1 MKKILSLVL
10 ALATVLSLTVL
21 AAATVSA
28 DGVAAAANAVFVAN
42 SGDDAAAG
50 TKDAPVKTLAKA
62 IEKLPNGGVAV
73 LIGAVTIETPA
84 DKSHNNMP
92 AHSGTI
98 TLTSYYDGVDYRN
111 TKYGSETLVPCLDLR
126 NGVYSLDFHGD
137 IVMDYL
143 RINVGVSDST
153 DKPIANA
160 LITMDYH
167 NLTVT
172 ANVETTYLYAN
183 GNPVD
188 AAKFDQTYY
197 TTDKAGNSARNY
209 PPIILMGQNANNK
222 VSGGTLTPDPDPDA
236 PQGGETIT
244 RDVTLNVAGGVW
256 QSVRIGD
263 RDLKTANTLDMH
275 ATMNISGGTYTVWTG
290 DPVPANMNVM
300 GVAQAATTANYV
312 CDINIT
318 GGTFYG
324 EIAGFGMPGGVVQPE
339 RVQKGTVNINV
350 LGGNFIRNYGS
361 QIAFVF
367 AASSGKAGAQSFD
380 GAKANIVIDPSK
392 ITLADRMTV
401 ATLKDT
407 AGLTAALTLTAASD
421 KIGYFLD
428 GEKNQSK
435 YSAFEG
441 LTATIDPN
449 AGSTTPTPT
458 PTNPTPTNPTPT
470 NPTPTNPTPATGS
483 ATVLVA
489 VIAVLAGSGALL
501 ALRKREDR

>member
-1 MKKILSLVL
+1 MKKYLSLLL
-10 ALATVLSLTVL
+10 ALATVFSLTAL
-21 AAATVSA
+21 AAISVSA
-28 DGVAAAANAVFVAN
+28 DGVAKATNAVFVAN

-50 TKDAPVKTLAKA
+50 TKEAPVKTLAKA

-73 LIGAVTIETPA
+73 LIGAVTIESPA
-84 DKSHNNMP
+84 DKSHNAMP
-92 AHSGTI
+92 AHSGVI
-98 TLTSYYDGVDYRN
+98 TLTSFYDGVDYRN
-111 TKYGSETLVPCLDLR
+111 TKYGSETLLPCLDLR
-126 NGVYSLDFHGD
+126 NGIYSLDFHGD

-153 DKPIANA
+153 NKPIANA

-172 ANVETTYLYAN
+172 ANVETTYFYAN

-188 AAKFDQTYY
+188 PEKFDQTYY
-197 TTDKAGNSARNY
+197 TTDKSGNNARNY
-209 PPIILMGQNANNK
+209 PPIILMGQNANN
-222 VSGGTLTPDPDPDA
+222 TAAADDADPNA
-236 PQGGETIT
+236 PKGGETIT

-300 GVAQAATTANYV
+300 GVAQAGTTANYV
-312 CDINIT
+312 CDINVT
-318 GGTFYG
+318 GGTFLG

-339 RVQKGTVNINV
+339 RVQKGTVNINI

-380 GAKANIVIDPSK
+380 GAKANIVIDPTK

-407 AGLTAALTLTAASD
+407 AGLTATLTLSSASD

-428 GEKNQSK
+428 GEKNQDK
-435 YSAFEG
+435 YSVFEG
-441 LTATIDPN
+441 LTASVT
-449 AGSTTPTPT
+449 AGGDTGT
-458 PTNPTPTNPTPT
+458 
-470 NPTPTNPTPATGS
+470 PTPATGS
-483 ATVLVA
+483 ATVFVA
-489 VIAVLAGSGALL
+489 AAAVLAASGAVL
-501 ALRKREDR
+501 ALRKREER